1 MTIQRRLYLINN
13 DLNIII
19 ILSSLHQSYNLFS
32 DVVKGEISEREE
44 ETMNV
49 LGVAQVVPP
58 VDQESIVLAGYKDCT
73 DEAIRY
79 LLEVEKMPEDDP
91 LVLGL
96 RQHLLA
102 RQQQLDVERI
112 LNSSHNGAT
121 TGSRVTTSI
130 SGDSDS
136 VVTSAGNSQPVLCQS
151 QVLLGHQGQLPALLS
166 PSSTGHAMV
175 HVDTHSSR
183 STTPMSDMASSEAR
197 SELSD
202 SSEYHVAPD
211 SVICST
217 PSPHHPGSQ
226 PQQLLSPQQPEPQE
240 QQQEVSSVLNLAL
253 LAQSNPAIA
262 SLTEEILSLLE
273 GEVPVDINAESEE
286 EADSAFMDESIE

>member
-1 MTIQRRLYLINN
+1 MKAEVQET
-13 DLNIII
+13 
-19 ILSSLHQSYNLFS
+19 
-32 DVVKGEISEREE
+32 EE
-44 ETMNV
+44 ETMSV

-112 LNSSHNGAT
+112 LNSSHNVAT
-121 TGSRVTTSI
+121 TGSSVTATSG
-130 SGDSDS
+130 GDSDS
-136 VVTSAGNSQPVLCQS
+136 VVTIAGSNQPGLHPP
-151 QVLLGHQGQLPALLS
+151 QVLLGHQGQLPPLLS
-166 PSSTGHAMV
+166 PSSTGHPIV

-183 STTPMSDMASSEAR
+183 STTPMSDMASSE
-197 SELSD
+197 LSD

-211 SVICST
+211 SVISST

-226 PQQLLSPQQPEPQE
+226 SQQLQQAQQPEPQ